1 MSYTSIIVNSG
12 TTSVGNPI
20 GVNIPYISGDIKKDE
35 SYVLQ
40 FKVRLLDNVDTLN
53 NIQVGN
59 QTLPSINLSQFK
71 QVTLE
76 NVSFYDCFIVFIASN
91 DMIAPKVSIGRI
103 KTSSDANNLDIFEI
117 TEIGLSK
124 GNTNKEYKPNPND
137 LQIVRQELTTMIEQ
151 LADMIALK
159 AERKEVDSVNNKV
172 STALGELQ
180 VKAGEITLK
189 ASNEEMTSLGN
200 RVSVAEQK
208 ITADSIV
215 STVTKSTA
223 WEQTS
228 SRIEQLSNAINLK
241 VSSNNIISSINMT
254 PEAIKIN
261 TNLLD
266 LTGNLDIQGTFT
278 SYKSQSNKQSNY
290 LKTSG
295 AMMFGYNE
303 VGGNY
308 PVFAS
313 GLWTDQNMGYFS
325 VGYTRADVSDA
336 NGCLWISP
344 QHDNV
349 GCRLTYSKLL
359 SDNSVV
365 TTNLFFQKDGSI
377 DFNTTMRGLND
388 TDDAYTYRF
397 DSGVSTKAL
406 RCNNLRTHNIYPR
419 TTGSHNIGSASMRF
433 KDIFAD
439 SLSTT
444 NAELNLGTVNTDG
457 TWKSAGAI
465 CINST
470 TGQLFPLRG
479 GFDLGN
485 VSHRFKDI
493 YADSLGTT
501 NTEIKLGTVDTDST
515 WKTYGPLLVN
525 SGSGYVY
532 PLYNGNFSLGTS
544 SLRFHGIYLVNSPN
558 VSSDIRV
565 KTDIHYLGEQEK
577 NQIIN
582 GRSTINMNITTKD
595 MYDFIKDDLKLAS
608 YRYNN
613 NLDRNI
619 TSVDYGFIAQDIL
632 YTKVGSEIVQLTD
645 KEDLDSELAY
655 NQSNYISTIAG
666 ALQEEIKIRDKQI
679 DDLQNQIN
687 ELKEILNEKGE

>member
-20 GVNIPYISGDIKKDE
+20 GINIPYISGDIKKDE

-40 FKVRLLDNVDTLN
+40 FKVRPLDNVNILN

-59 QTLPSINLSQFK
+59 QILPSINLSQFK

-91 DMIAPKVSIGRI
+91 DMMAPKVSIGRI
-103 KTSSDANNLDIFEI
+103 KTSSDANNLDVFEI

-137 LQIVRQELTTMIEQ
+137 LQMVRQELTTMIEQ
-151 LADMIALK
+151 LADMITLK

-189 ASNEEMTSLGN
+189 ASNEEMSSLGK
-200 RVSVAEQK
+200 RVSAAEQK

-223 WEQTS
+223 WQQTS

-254 PEAIKIN
+254 PESIKIN
-261 TNLLD
+261 TKLLD

-303 VGGNY
+303 VGGKY

-313 GLWTDQNMGYFS
+313 GLWTDENMGYFS
-325 VGYTRADVSDA
+325 VGYTRADVSDS

-344 QHDNV
+344 QHGNV
-349 GCRLTYSKLL
+349 GCRLTYSKLVGT
-359 SDNSVV
+359 DVV
-365 TTNLFFQKDGSI
+365 STNLYFQKDGALIFSTNI
-377 DFNTTMRGLND
+377 NGLNS
-388 TDDAYTYRF
+388 TDDRYNYQF
-397 DSGVSTKAL
+397 DSGVSTRSL
-406 RCNNLRTHNIYPR
+406 RCDNLRTYNIYPR
-419 TTGSHNIGSASMRF
+419 YSGSHDIGSASMRY
-433 KDIFAD
+433 KDIYAD

-444 NAELNLGTVNTDG
+444 NTQLRLGTVTSSG
-457 TWKSAGAI
+457 IWQTYGALD
-465 CINST
+465 INS
-470 TGQLFPLRG
+470 R
-479 GFDLGN
+479 D
-485 VSHRFKDI
+485 
-493 YADSLGTT
+493 
-501 NTEIKLGTVDTDST
+501 
-515 WKTYGPLLVN
+515 
-525 SGSGYVY
+525 GYVY
-532 PLYNGNFSLGTS
+532 PDKGTGQLSLGMS
-544 SLRFHGIYLVNSPN
+544 GMRFHTIFLVNSPN
-558 VSSDIRV
+558 ISSDERA

-577 NQIIN
+577 SQIIN
-582 GRSTINMNITTKD
+582 GRSTINMDITTED

-632 YTKVGSEIVQLTD
+632 YTKVGSEIVQLAD

-687 ELKEILNEKGE
+687 KLKEILNEKGE

>member
-20 GVNIPYISGDIKKDE
+20 GINIPYISGDIKKDE

-40 FKVRLLDNVDTLN
+40 FKIRPLDNVNTLN

-91 DMIAPKVSIGRI
+91 DMMAPKVSIGRI
-103 KTSSDANNLDIFEI
+103 KTSSDENNLDVFEI

-137 LQIVRQELTTMIEQ
+137 LQMVRQELTTMIEQ
-151 LADMIALK
+151 LADMITLK

-189 ASNEEMTSLGN
+189 ASNEEMSSLGK
-200 RVSVAEQK
+200 RVSIAEQK

-223 WEQTS
+223 WQQTS

-254 PEAIKIN
+254 PESIKIN
-261 TNLLD
+261 TKLLD

-303 VGGNY
+303 VGGKY

-313 GLWTDQNMGYFS
+313 GLWTDENMGYFS
-325 VGYTRADVSDA
+325 VGYTRADVSDS

-344 QHDNV
+344 QHGNV
-349 GCRLTYSKLL
+349 GCRLTYSKLVGT
-359 SDNSVV
+359 DVV
-365 TTNLFFQKDGSI
+365 STNLYFQKDGALIFATSI
-377 DFNTTMRGLND
+377 NGLNS
-388 TDDAYTYRF
+388 TDDRYNYQF
-397 DSGVSTKAL
+397 DSGVSTRSL
-406 RCNNLRTHNIYPR
+406 RCDNLRTHNIYPR
-419 TTGSHNIGSASMRF
+419 YSGSHDIGSASMRY
-433 KDIFAD
+433 KDIYAD

-444 NAELNLGTVNTDG
+444 NTQLRLGTVTSSG
-457 TWKSAGAI
+457 TWQTYGALD
-465 CINST
+465 INS
-470 TGQLFPLRG
+470 R
-479 GFDLGN
+479 D
-485 VSHRFKDI
+485 
-493 YADSLGTT
+493 
-501 NTEIKLGTVDTDST
+501 
-515 WKTYGPLLVN
+515 
-525 SGSGYVY
+525 GYVY
-532 PLYNGNFSLGTS
+532 PDKGTGQLSLGMS
-544 SLRFHGIYLVNSPN
+544 GMRFHTIFLVNSPN
-558 VSSDIRV
+558 ISSDERV

-577 NQIIN
+577 SQIIN
-582 GRSTINMNITTKD
+582 GRSTINMDITTED

-632 YTKVGSEIVQLTD
+632 YTKVGSEIVQLAD

>member
-20 GVNIPYISGDIKKDE
+20 GINIPYISGDIKKDE

-40 FKVRLLDNVDTLN
+40 FKVRPLDNVKTLN
-53 NIQVGN
+53 SIQVGN

-91 DMIAPKVSIGRI
+91 DMMAPKVSIGRI

-117 TEIGLSK
+117 TEMGLSK

-137 LQIVRQELTTMIEQ
+137 LQMVRQELTTMIEQ
-151 LADMIALK
+151 LADMITLK

-189 ASNEEMTSLGN
+189 ASNEEMTSLGK

-223 WEQTS
+223 WQKTS
-228 SRIEQLSNAINLK
+228 SRIEQLSDAINLK

-254 PEAIKIN
+254 PESIKIN
-261 TNLLD
+261 TKLLD
-266 LTGNLDIQGTFT
+266 LTGNLDLQGTFT

-303 VGGNY
+303 VGGKY

-325 VGYTRADVSDA
+325 VGYTRADVSDS

-344 QHDNV
+344 QHDNA
-349 GCRLTYSKLL
+349 GCRLSYSKLL
-359 SDNSVV
+359 SDGSVP
-365 TTNLFFQKDGSI
+365 TTNLYFQKDGSI
-377 DFNTTMRGLND
+377 DFNTSMRGLND
-388 TDDAYTYRF
+388 TDDNYTYRF

-419 TTGSHNIGSASMRF
+419 NTGSHDIGSASMRY
-433 KDIFAD
+433 KDIYAD

-444 NAELNLGTVNTDG
+444 NSQLRLGTV
-457 TWKSAGAI
+457 KSNGSWQTYGALD
-465 CINST
+465 INSST
-470 TGQLFPLRG
+470 GYVFPHKGNGQL
-479 GFDLGN
+479 
-485 VSHRFKDI
+485 
-493 YADSLGTT
+493 SLGT
-501 NTEIKLGTVDTDST
+501 N
-515 WKTYGPLLVN
+515 
-525 SGSGYVY
+525 GS
-532 PLYNGNFSLGTS
+532 
-544 SLRFHGIYLVNSPN
+544 RFHGIYLVNSPS
-558 VSSDIRV
+558 VSSDERV

-577 NQIIN
+577 SQIIN
-582 GRSTINMNITTKD
+582 GRSTINMNITTED

-608 YRYNN
+608 YRYNL

>member
-12 TTSVGNPI
+12 TTPVGKPI

-40 FKVRLLDNVDTLN
+40 FKIRPLNNVSTLN

-137 LQIVRQELTTMIEQ
+137 LQMVRQELTTMIEQ

-159 AERKEVDSVNNKV
+159 AERREVDSVNNKV

-189 ASNEEMTSLGN
+189 ASNEEMTSLGK

-223 WEQTS
+223 WQQTS

-254 PEAIKIN
+254 PESIKIN
-261 TNLLD
+261 TKLLD

-303 VGGNY
+303 VGGKY

-313 GLWTDQNMGYFS
+313 GLWTDENMGYFS
-325 VGYTRADVSDA
+325 VGYTRADVSDS

-344 QHDNV
+344 QHGNV
-349 GCRLTYSKLL
+349 GCRLTYSKLVGT
-359 SDNSVV
+359 DVV
-365 TTNLFFQKDGSI
+365 STNLYFQKDGALLFSTNI
-377 DFNTTMRGLND
+377 NGLNS
-388 TDDAYTYRF
+388 TDDRYNYQF
-397 DSGVSTKAL
+397 DSGVSTRAL
-406 RCNNLRTHNIYPR
+406 RCDNLRTYNIYPR
-419 TTGSHNIGSASMRF
+419 YSGSHDIGSASMRY
-433 KDIFAD
+433 KDIYAD

-444 NAELNLGTVNTDG
+444 NTQLRLGTVKSDG
-457 TWKSAGAI
+457 SWQTYGALD
-465 CINST
+465 INS
-470 TGQLFPLRG
+470 R
-479 GFDLGN
+479 D
-485 VSHRFKDI
+485 
-493 YADSLGTT
+493 
-501 NTEIKLGTVDTDST
+501 
-515 WKTYGPLLVN
+515 
-525 SGSGYVY
+525 GYVY
-532 PLYNGNFSLGTS
+532 PDKGTGQLSLGTNGS
-544 SLRFHGIYLVNSPN
+544 RFHGIYLVNSPN
-558 VSSDIRV
+558 ISSDERV

-577 NQIIN
+577 SQIIN
-582 GRSTINMNITTKD
+582 GRSTINMNITIKD

-608 YRYNN
+608 YRYDN

>member
-20 GVNIPYISGDIKKDE
+20 GINIPYISGDIKKDE

-40 FKVRLLDNVDTLN
+40 FKIRPLDNVNTLN

-59 QTLPSINLSQFK
+59 QTLPSINLSQFE

-103 KTSSDANNLDIFEI
+103 KTSSDANNLDVFEI

-137 LQIVRQELTTMIEQ
+137 LQMVRQELTTMIEQ
-151 LADMIALK
+151 LADMITLK

-189 ASNEEMTSLGN
+189 ASNEEMTSLGK

-223 WEQTS
+223 WQQTS

-254 PEAIKIN
+254 PESIKIN
-261 TNLLD
+261 TKLLD

-303 VGGNY
+303 VGGKY

-325 VGYTRADVSDA
+325 VGYTRADVSDS

-344 QHDNV
+344 QHGNV
-349 GCRLTYSKLL
+349 GCRLTYSKLVGT
-359 SDNSVV
+359 DVV
-365 TTNLFFQKDGSI
+365 STNLYFQKDGALLFSTNI
-377 DFNTTMRGLND
+377 NGLNS
-388 TDDAYTYRF
+388 TDDRYNYQF
-397 DSGVSTKAL
+397 DSGVSTRSL
-406 RCNNLRTHNIYPR
+406 RCDNLRTHNIYPR
-419 TTGSHNIGSASMRF
+419 YSGSHDIGSASMRY
-433 KDIFAD
+433 KDIYAD

-444 NAELNLGTVNTDG
+444 NTQLRLGTVKSSG
-457 TWKSAGAI
+457 TWQTYGALD
-465 CINST
+465 INS
-470 TGQLFPLRG
+470 R
-479 GFDLGN
+479 D
-485 VSHRFKDI
+485 
-493 YADSLGTT
+493 
-501 NTEIKLGTVDTDST
+501 
-515 WKTYGPLLVN
+515 
-525 SGSGYVY
+525 GYVY
-532 PLYNGNFSLGTS
+532 PDKGTGQLSLGMS
-544 SLRFHGIYLVNSPN
+544 GMRFHTIFLVNSPN
-558 VSSDIRV
+558 ISSDERV

-577 NQIIN
+577 SQIIN
-582 GRSTINMNITTKD
+582 GRSTINMDITTED

-632 YTKVGSEIVQLTD
+632 YTKVGSEIVQLAD

-687 ELKEILNEKGE
+687 KLKEILNEKGE

>member
-12 TTSVGNPI
+12 TTSTGNPI
-20 GVNIPYISGDIKKDE
+20 GVNIPYISGDIKKNE

-40 FKVRLLDNVDTLN
+40 FKVRPLDNVNTLN

-91 DMIAPKVSIGRI
+91 DMMAPKVSIGRI

-159 AERKEVDSVNNKV
+159 AERKEVDSINNKV
-172 STALGELQ
+172 STALGEIQ

-200 RVSVAEQK
+200 RVSIAEQK

-223 WEQTS
+223 WQQTS

-254 PEAIKIN
+254 PESIKIN
-261 TNLLD
+261 TKLLD

-303 VGGNY
+303 VGGKY

-313 GLWTDQNMGYFS
+313 GLWTDENMGYFS

-344 QHDNV
+344 QQGNT
-349 GCRLTYSKLL
+349 GCRLTYSKIV
-359 SDNSVV
+359 NTEVV
-365 TTNLFFQKDGSI
+365 STNLYFQKDGSI
-377 DFNTTMRGLND
+377 DFITSIRNAND
-388 TDDAYTYRF
+388 TDDTYTYRF

-419 TTGSHNIGSASMRF
+419 YTGSHDIGSASMRF
-433 KDIFAD
+433 KDIYAD
-439 SLSTT
+439 SLSTP
-444 NAELNLGTVNTDG
+444 NSQLRLGTVTSSG
-457 TWKSAGAI
+457 SWQTYGALD
-465 CINST
+465 INS
-470 TGQLFPLRG
+470 
-479 GFDLGN
+479 
-485 VSHRFKDI
+485 KD
-493 YADSLGTT
+493 
-501 NTEIKLGTVDTDST
+501 
-515 WKTYGPLLVN
+515 
-525 SGSGYVY
+525 GYVY
-532 PLYNGNFSLGTS
+532 PDKGTGQLSLGMS
-544 SLRFHGIYLVNSPN
+544 GMRFHTIFLVNSPN
-558 VSSDIRV
+558 VSSDKRV
-565 KTDIHYLGEQEK
+565 KTDIHYLDEPVEET
-577 NQIIN
+577 NIIDSEVP
-582 GRSTINMNITTKD
+582 RVERNMKITTKD
-595 MYDFIKDDLKLAS
+595 MYDFVKDDLRLAS

-632 YTKVGSEIVQLTD
+632 YTKVGSEIVQLAD

-666 ALQEEIKIRDKQI
+666 ALQEEIIIRDKQI

>member
-20 GVNIPYISGDIKKDE
+20 GINIPYISGDIKKDE

-40 FKVRLLDNVDTLN
+40 FKIRPLDNVNTLN

-91 DMIAPKVSIGRI
+91 DMMAPKVSIGRI
-103 KTSSDANNLDIFEI
+103 KTSSDANNLDVFEI

-137 LQIVRQELTTMIEQ
+137 LQMVRQELTTMIEQ
-151 LADMIALK
+151 LADMITLK

-189 ASNEEMTSLGN
+189 ASNEEMTSLGK

-223 WEQTS
+223 WQQTS

-254 PEAIKIN
+254 PESIKIN
-261 TNLLD
+261 TKLLD

-303 VGGNY
+303 VGGKY

-313 GLWTDQNMGYFS
+313 GLWTDENMGYFS
-325 VGYTRADVSDA
+325 VGYTRADVSDS

-344 QHDNV
+344 QHGNV
-349 GCRLTYSKLL
+349 GCRLTYSKLVGT
-359 SDNSVV
+359 DVV
-365 TTNLFFQKDGSI
+365 STNLYFQKDGALLFSTNI
-377 DFNTTMRGLND
+377 NGLNS
-388 TDDAYTYRF
+388 TDDRYNYQF
-397 DSGVSTKAL
+397 DSGVSTRSL
-406 RCNNLRTHNIYPR
+406 RCDNLRTHNIYPR
-419 TTGSHNIGSASMRF
+419 YSGSHDIGSASMRY
-433 KDIFAD
+433 KDIYAD

-444 NAELNLGTVNTDG
+444 NTQLRLGTVKSSG
-457 TWKSAGAI
+457 TWQTYGALD
-465 CINST
+465 INS
-470 TGQLFPLRG
+470 R
-479 GFDLGN
+479 D
-485 VSHRFKDI
+485 
-493 YADSLGTT
+493 
-501 NTEIKLGTVDTDST
+501 
-515 WKTYGPLLVN
+515 
-525 SGSGYVY
+525 GYVY
-532 PLYNGNFSLGTS
+532 PDKGTGQLSLGMS
-544 SLRFHGIYLVNSPN
+544 GMRFHTIFLVNSPN
-558 VSSDIRV
+558 ISSDERV

-577 NQIIN
+577 SQIIN
-582 GRSTINMNITTKD
+582 GRSTINMDITTED

-632 YTKVGSEIVQLTD
+632 YTKVGSEIVQLAD

-687 ELKEILNEKGE
+687 KLKEILNEKGE